1 MGLFSLLWACAV
13 AAGAGEEPLLVAFP
27 PPPPLWGK
35 RGVGGREGNFGKVA
49 EEGER
54 SRFCRGEGVGGEA
67 RAFLGVPRGSARLVS
82 LPRGPWGRRGKVVFF
97 CWGFFCSFLSVS
109 GVGRPR
115 TGRTGGGRSG
125 LAAPGLRPAGR
136 GGGAAGGERGWRK
149 ENALFLPVLCPLRYS
164 DRLSLLV
171 EALFSGPV
179 PRVPLFLRGLEL
191 PGWGDAFF
199 HGACSCSQGDYPARL
214 SEVRRNPCFK
224 IVIIPRV
231 VITSSTSTDLERRDR
246 KIVGRK

>member
-1 MGLFSLLWACAV
+1 MGRWRRRGSGPGSAAV
-13 AAGAGEEPLLVAFP
+13 
-27 PPPPLWGK
+27 
-35 RGVGGREGNFGKVA
+35 RGW
-49 EEGER
+49 
-54 SRFCRGEGVGGEA
+54 GGEA

>member
-27 PPPPLWGK
+27 PPPPHFGESEGSGAG
-35 RGVGGREGNFGKVA
+35 RGTLGRW
-49 EEGER
+49 R
-54 SRFCRGEGVGGEA
+54 RRGSGPGSAAVRGWGGEA

-125 LAAPGLRPAGR
+125 LAAPGLRPGGAGVLPAGSGAGGKKTRYSCRCCARSAIPTVCRCLWRLCSLAPCPGYRSFSGAWSSR
-136 GGGAAGGERGWRK
+136 GGGTRFSTVLVAVLK
-149 ENALFLPVLCPLRYS
+149 EITQHGYQKCEGIRVLKL
-164 DRLSLLV
+164 
-171 EALFSGPV
+171 
-179 PRVPLFLRGLEL
+179 
-191 PGWGDAFF
+191 
-199 HGACSCSQGDYPARL
+199 
-214 SEVRRNPCFK
+214 
-224 IVIIPRV
+224 
-231 VITSSTSTDLERRDR
+231 
-246 KIVGRK
+246 